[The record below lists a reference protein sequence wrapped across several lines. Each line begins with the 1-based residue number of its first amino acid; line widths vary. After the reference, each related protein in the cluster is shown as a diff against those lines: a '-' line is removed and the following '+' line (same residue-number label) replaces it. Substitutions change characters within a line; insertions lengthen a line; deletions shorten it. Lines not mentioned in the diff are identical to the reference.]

1 MKTGSTYV
9 DFFPFDQIGKWK
21 VLLSKSIEEIVLK
34 LGCNKEAIK
43 VMSRL
48 VEQRV
53 LEEIL
58 TISTDE
64 GVITLSEWPNS
75 QKQNFLAEI
84 VTPN

>member
-1 MKTGSTYV
+1 MY
-9 DFFPFDQIGKWK
+9 
-21 VLLSKSIEEIVLK
+21 
-34 LGCNKEAIK
+34 
-43 VMSRL
+43 RL
-48 VEQRV
+48 VEQHHV
-53 LEEIL
+53 HEEIL